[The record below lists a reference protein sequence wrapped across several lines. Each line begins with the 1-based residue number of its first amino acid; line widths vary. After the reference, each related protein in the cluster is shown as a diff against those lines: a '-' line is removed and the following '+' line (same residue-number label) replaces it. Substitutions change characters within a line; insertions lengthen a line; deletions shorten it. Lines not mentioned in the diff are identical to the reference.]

1 MATMTFYSG
10 KELEQLKKSLRVSV
24 AVICVI
30 AVAATAFGI
39 TLCALTDAGNAALF
53 RALVTCVFVVA
64 GWAAIA
70 VAFMRVVPAVRKVKF
85 LKRMLYT
92 EKSVYRGIYAGQG
105 EQITLFNR
113 AFREF
118 VLDGTEGKTVLYIEA
133 GITVPLREGAAAVCL
148 AADRIVYSAEAEQ

>member
-1 MATMTFYSG
+1 MTFYSG
-10 KELEQLKKSLRVSV
+10 EELEQLKKSLRVSV
-24 AVICVI
+24 AVICSV
-30 AVAATAFGI
+30 AVVATAFGI
-39 TLCALTDAGNAALF
+39 TLCALTDAGNAPLF

-70 VAFMRVVPAVRKVKF
+70 VTFMRVVPAVRKVKF
-85 LKRMLYT
+85 LKRMIYA

-113 AFREF
+113 SFREF
-118 VLDGTEGKTVLYIEA
+118 VLDGAEGKTVLYIEA
-133 GITVPLREGAAAVCL
+133 GLTVPLPEGAAAVCL